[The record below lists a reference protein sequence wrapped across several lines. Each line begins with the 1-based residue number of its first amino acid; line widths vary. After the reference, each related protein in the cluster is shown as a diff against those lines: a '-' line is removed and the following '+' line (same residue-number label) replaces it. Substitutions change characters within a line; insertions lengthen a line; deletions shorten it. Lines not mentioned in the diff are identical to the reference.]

1 MRFTCSFNMDNDA
14 FTDDPQQEVARI
26 LRKIANQVNN
36 SLSNGI
42 LDANGNKIGNW
53 SIQGKEMENE

>member
-1 MRFTCSFNMDNDA
+1 MDNES
-14 FTDDPQQEVARI
+14 FTDDPQQETARI
-26 LRKIANQVNN
+26 LKKIASQLGN

-53 SIQGKEMENE
+53 SIQGKEMEHE